1 MRTYLPRFGI
11 LAHEGLVRAGKLR
24 GELVDVQHVDGDSH
38 PAGQNWTVWRGKNTR
53 RRVNTGL
60 DKIH

>member
-11 LAHEGLVRAGKLR
+11 LAHEGLVRAGELR

-38 PAGQNWTVWRGKNTR
+38 PAGQNWTVWRGKTQED
-53 RRVNTGL
+53 V
-60 DKIH
+60 